1 MVSQVVVMLSSQQ
14 QILMCQG
21 RWEIIFS
28 WVILSFW
35 GKAASSRQFPNGVG
49 QSIIPSRQSF
59 CFDSLETPS
68 KCHTEIDDKEN
79 RLTLNTFF
87 THFPSVS
94 HEIIVY

>member
-1 MVSQVVVMLSSQQ
+1 MV
-14 QILMCQG
+14 G
-21 RWEIIFS
+21 
-28 WVILSFW
+28 FW
-35 GKAASSRQFPNGVG
+35 GKTASSRQFPNGVG